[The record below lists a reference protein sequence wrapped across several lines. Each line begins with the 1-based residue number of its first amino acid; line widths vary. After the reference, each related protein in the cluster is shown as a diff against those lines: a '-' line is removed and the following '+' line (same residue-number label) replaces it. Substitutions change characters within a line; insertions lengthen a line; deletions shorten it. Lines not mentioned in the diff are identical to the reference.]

1 MSPIPASHETLE
13 HTSELRVRLRAP
25 DLGALFR
32 EAARALGETLA
43 AQAEGHDGLEDHDVE
58 VVAPDLDA
66 LLVDWLN
73 ELLYLAETRCWIPRD
88 TEALEASHTRVR
100 GRVRGTRVPI
110 APSLVKAATH
120 HGLHV
125 TRVRGGYEAEVVFDI

>member
-1 MSPIPASHETLE
+1 MSPIAASHEILE

-43 AQAEGHDGLEDHDVE
+43 VQAAGTDGPEDHHVE
-58 VVAPDLDA
+58 IVAPDLDA

-88 TEALEASHTRVR
+88 AEALEVSHTRVR
-100 GRVRGTRVPI
+100 GRVRGMRVPI

-125 TRVRGGYEAEVVFDI
+125 TPVRGGYEAEVVFDV

>member
-1 MSPIPASHETLE
+1 MSPIAASHEILE

-32 EAARALGETLA
+32 EATRALGETLA
-43 AQAEGHDGLEDHDVE
+43 AHADGTEGSEDHDVE
-58 VVAPDLDA
+58 VRAPDLDA

-73 ELLYLAETRCWIPRD
+73 ELLYLAETACWIPLD
-88 TEALEASHTRVR
+88 VEALEASGTRVR
-100 GRVRGTRVPI
+100 GRVRGARTAI

-125 TRVRGGYEAEVVFDI
+125 TPVSDGYQAEVVFDV

>member
-1 MSPIPASHETLE
+1 MSPIAASHEILE

-25 DLGALFR
+25 DLRALFR
-32 EAARALGETLA
+32 EATRALGETLA
-43 AQAEGHDGLEDHDVE
+43 AQAGDNEGPENHDVH
-58 VVAPDLDA
+58 VRGSDLDA

-73 ELLYLAETRCWIPRD
+73 ELLYLAETRCWIPHD
-88 TEALEASHTRVR
+88 AEALEASHTRVR

-125 TRVRGGYEAEVVFDI
+125 TPVRGGYEAEVVFDV